1 MKAGY
6 SLTVRLEGA
15 WHPPVK
21 SFILTVIM
29 KALRRL
35 QRKKPQI
42 EAIARRHG
50 VRILRVFGSV
60 ARGEETRRSDIDFLV
75 QYKRVPTFAE
85 IYDAQ
90 DELTKLLGRRVQFIA
105 RDELSP
111 YIRDHALREAVPL

>member
-1 MKAGY
+1 
-6 SLTVRLEGA
+6 
-15 WHPPVK
+15 
-21 SFILTVIM
+21 M

-35 QRKKPQI
+35 QQKKPQI
-42 EAIARRHG
+42 EAIARKPG

-75 QYKRVPTFAE
+75 KYKRVPTFGE
-85 IYDAQ
+85 IYGAQ

-111 YIRDHALREAVPL
+111 YIRDRALRDAVPL